1 MSRMSSTLRNVTI
14 MSGISICTLAVSLN
28 AAAAQSA
35 AKPETLAGAA
45 EAVSSQ
51 DLAPTDIIVTGS
63 RIARPELDDPNPVEV
78 ISAERLE
85 RSGDTNITEFLRDSP
100 ALVGSLSDQR
110 NSGSNTAFQSVGLNL
125 LNLRNLGTQRTL
137 VLVNGRRHVN
147 AYPGENSVDT
157 NTIPIDLIERVDVLT
172 GGASAIYGADG
183 VSGVVNFVLKR
194 KFEGLSARTQFG
206 ISELGDAANRYG
218 SLLVGKNFADDR
230 GNVTLSYEYNASDR
244 LSERKRSYLGDPAKR
259 FELLRDPADFPD
271 NPTVPDRIL
280 FNNVS
285 WADSAPNGAV
295 DVNFDGLPDFE
306 GGGRVY
312 DGGTFLSG
320 TGGRAINSSS
330 NTPTAGY
337 FGDQQP
343 SIERHNFNALS
354 SFEFSPA
361 VRLFVEGKYVKTKA
375 YTEIQPSF
383 DFGTYLTP
391 DNAYLVNQFGA
402 FAPDGA
408 LVNRDNFDFGT
419 GRQRA
424 SRETIR
430 SVIGID
436 GDFTRGVGT
445 GNLHYEVSYV
455 FGQASSQVTDENN
468 RVTDR
473 YYAAI
478 DAVTNPA
485 TGQVTCRINLPGET
499 LIDQNNYG
507 GVAKVQGVTVTGAPL
522 SFSPGQCLPLN
533 ILGQGVSSQAAI
545 DFVYVDSLTRAR
557 STQHVLSGSLSGDL
571 GFLFDLPGG
580 PIGFAAGGEYR
591 KESTR
596 STPSAFQQ
604 AGYFDGGSAILPSGG
619 SYDVKEAYG
628 EINLPLVKDLPFVKS
643 FSLGGAVRF
652 SDYSTIGSTLT
663 WKVDGTYSPIR
674 DLTFRGTYSQ
684 AVRAPNITELYS
696 PLQGSFQFLDDPCDP
711 TFIGEGTQ
719 YRAANCKAVL
729 TNLGLTP
736 AQIAN
741 FSPATNA
748 EQSTSQP
755 GLSGGNPN
763 LKEETARTWTA
774 GIVLRP
780 SFLKNF
786 SLTADWYS
794 IRLKNAINTPDVNEV
809 FKLCVDQPT
818 INNQFCSQFT
828 RDPTTGFINSFVVQA
843 QNVAA
848 FTTSGLEIGMNYQF
862 ETAQLGTFNIAFN
875 GGYLNDLTFIATV
888 GGVPEQQRG
897 RTYRPNYIG
906 TGDITWTN
914 GPLTINYGLSWQ
926 DKTQRFT
933 DQQLQAN
940 PDLSDPK
947 YFFYKERWEHDIR
960 LSFDVDERFTF
971 FGGVNNFT
979 NQKPAVAANAGIP
992 VSVIG
997 RYLFAGARVKLP
1009 RF

>member
-1 MSRMSSTLRNVTI
+1 MNHMVRKLAFTSLVSTWALASSLGQAWAQTATEPVT
-14 MSGISICTLAVSLN
+14 
-28 AAAAQSA
+28 Q
-35 AKPETLAGAA
+35 AGAA
-45 EAVSSQ
+45 EAAPSE
-51 DLAPTDIIVTGS
+51 DLTPTDIIVTGS
-63 RIARPELDDPNPVEV
+63 RIARPELDNPNPVEV
-78 ISAERLE
+78 ISAERIE

-100 ALVGSLSDQR
+100 ALVGSLSDQL
-110 NSGSNTAFQSVGLNL
+110 NSGSNTGFQSVGLNL
-125 LNLRNLGTQRTL
+125 LDLRNLGTQRTL

-147 AYPGENSVDT
+147 AFPGENSVDT

-218 SLLVGKNFADDR
+218 SLLVGKNFADER
-230 GNVTLSYEYNASDR
+230 GNVTLSYEYNESDR
-244 LSERKRSYLGDPAKR
+244 LSERKRSYLGDPTKR
-259 FELLRDPADFPD
+259 VELLRDPADFPD
-271 NPTVPDRIL
+271 DPNVPDRIL

-295 DVNFDGLPDFE
+295 DVDFDGVPDFE

-320 TGGRAINSSS
+320 TGGRAINSTS

-337 FGDQQP
+337 FGDQRP
-343 SIERHNFNALS
+343 SIERHNFNGLA
-354 SFEFSPA
+354 SFEISPA
-361 VRLFVEGKYVKTKA
+361 ARLFFEGKYVKTRA

-391 DNAYLVNQFGA
+391 DNAYLSSQFGA
-402 FAPDGA
+402 LAPDGA

-419 GRQRA
+419 ARQRA

-430 SVIGID
+430 SVIGIE
-436 GDFTRGVGT
+436 GDLTKGSGS
-445 GNLHYEVSYV
+445 GNLHYELSYV
-455 FGQASSQVTDENN
+455 FGRASSRVTDENN

-473 YYAAI
+473 YYAAL
-478 DAVTNPA
+478 DAVVNPS

-507 GVAKVQGVTVTGAPL
+507 GVAQVQGVTVTGAPL
-522 SFSPGQCLPLN
+522 SFTRGQCMPLN

-545 DFVYVDSLTRAR
+545 DFVFVDSLTRAR
-557 STQHVLSGSLSGDL
+557 STQNVLSGSLSGDL
-571 GFLFDLPGG
+571 GFLFELPGG

-604 AGYFDGGSAILPSGG
+604 AGYFDGGSAILTSGG
-619 SYDVKEAYG
+619 SYDVKEVYG
-628 EINLPLVKDLPFVKS
+628 ELNVPLLKDLPFIKS
-643 FSLGGAVRF
+643 LSFGGAVRY

-663 WKVDGTYSPIR
+663 WKVDGTYSPVR
-674 DLTFRGTYSQ
+674 DLTIRGTYSQ
-684 AVRAPNITELYS
+684 AVRAPNITELFS
-696 PLQGSFQFLDDPCDP
+696 PLQGTFQFLDDPCDP

-719 YRAANCKAVL
+719 YRVANCQAVL
-729 TNLGLTP
+729 TNVGLTP

-741 FSPATNA
+741 FSPATDA

-755 GLSGGNPN
+755 GLTGGNPN

-774 GIVLRP
+774 GVVLRP
-780 SFLKNF
+780 TFLPGF
-786 SLTADWYS
+786 SLTADWYN
-794 IRLKNAINTPDVNEV
+794 IKLKNAINTPDVNDV

-818 INNQFCSQFT
+818 IVNPFCGQFT
-828 RDPTTGFINSFVVQA
+828 RNPTNGFINSFTVQA

-848 FTTSGLEIGMNYQF
+848 FTTSGLEVGLSYQL
-862 ETAQLGTFNIAFN
+862 ETTRLGTFNLAIN
-875 GGYLNDLTFIATV
+875 GGYLDDLTFVATV
-888 GGVPEQQRG
+888 GGVPEQQKG
-897 RTYRPNYIG
+897 RTYRPKYIG
-906 TGDITWTN
+906 TGDLTWTN

-933 DQQLQAN
+933 DQQLQGN
-940 PDLSDPK
+940 PDLSDSK
-947 YFFYKERWEHDIR
+947 YFLYKERWEHDLR
-960 LSFDVDERFTF
+960 LSLDVNEQFNF

-979 NQKPAVAANAGIP
+979 NQKPDVAANAGIP

-997 RYLFAGARVKLP
+997 RYLFAGARIKLP